1 MISRDAIAASLSDY
15 ETLIAE
21 LPLIRRQFS
30 VADNVNY
37 CLVGIRRSGKSY
49 LMYQR
54 YRDLLER
61 GVSSDEMLYV
71 SFEDERING
80 ITAQELNLLLE
91 VKMEMMGGV
100 KVKYVFLDEIQNVDG
115 WEHFARRLAD
125 MKYSVCITGSNAKM
139 LSTDVASTLG
149 GRFMVAAVYPYSFRE
164 YLAATGVAFKGAFPV
179 STPERAAVAAAFKKF
194 MQYGGFPEVVDV
206 AIKLDY
212 LNNVYKA
219 IFLGDIVRRHAVRDG
234 GGVEVLLKK
243 VAESVTK
250 PVAVN
255 RLKNVAADVGYP
267 MSPATVV
274 NYLDYMKEAFLLFSV
289 VNAFGKLTEKLKTP
303 KYYFMDTG
311 LLATYPNR
319 YDTALLENAVALELL
334 RRYGPENV
342 MYYNDGRS
350 EVDFY
355 VPSADLAIQVCWE
368 LRKTASTF
376 ERETE
381 ALRRFAGF
389 KPEARR
395 LILTLSESERLTV
408 GGVEIEVMPA
418 WRWMLQA

>member
-1 MISRDAIAASLSDY
+1 M
-15 ETLIAE
+15 
-21 LPLIRRQFS
+21 
-30 VADNVNY
+30 
-37 CLVGIRRSGKSY
+37 
-49 LMYQR
+49 
-54 YRDLLER
+54 
-61 GVSSDEMLYV
+61 
-71 SFEDERING
+71 
-80 ITAQELNLLLE
+80 
-91 VKMEMMGGV
+91 
-100 KVKYVFLDEIQNVDG
+100 
-115 WEHFARRLAD
+115 
-125 MKYSVCITGSNAKM
+125 
-139 LSTDVASTLG
+139 
-149 GRFMVAAVYPYSFRE
+149 
-164 YLAATGVAFKGAFPV
+164 
-179 STPERAAVAAAFKKF
+179 
-194 MQYGGFPEVVDV
+194 
-206 AIKLDY
+206 
-212 LNNVYKA
+212 
-219 IFLGDIVRRHAVRDG
+219 
-234 GGVEVLLKK
+234 EVLLKK

-289 VNAFGKLTEKLKTP
+289 ANAFGKLTEKLKTP

-381 ALRRFAGF
+381 AQRRFAGF
-389 KPEARR
+389 KLEARR